1 MDPIGKNFQTRHD
14 QTWPLP
20 FCTLQG
26 LVLHPEPTKSGFR
39 RWIIG
44 FATTSDVFKTRR
56 LRGGVPK
63 GIRPKIWASGK
74 LSCFFPFFVFL
85 EVRLVIQGDIVLHG
99 NEVIVKYYTVT
110 IKHII
115 PDTQCMAYLPT
126 YLAIAYGK
134 CK

>member
-1 MDPIGKNFQTRHD
+1 MAVYTIPIGPIGKKLQTRHD

-56 LRGGVPK
+56 ENVGGVPK

-74 LSCFFPFFVFL
+74 LSCFFLFFVFL
-85 EVRLVIQGDIVLHG
+85 EVSLVKQLYNICVHYLDIVYSRSYM
-99 NEVIVKYYTVT
+99 KW
-110 IKHII
+110 
-115 PDTQCMAYLPT
+115 
-126 YLAIAYGK
+126 
-134 CK
+134 